1 VDASPAPALTID
13 DPWASDA
20 ALQAQEAESHV
31 VVRMG
36 NGRYALELTV
46 VAEVLPLP
54 STTRLPGGPL
64 WLDGIANWRGRVLPV
79 LDLRPL
85 LGAER
90 RPAASSARL
99 VVLRHE
105 DVEAGVLVDAVL
117 GLLTWDTELLE
128 VPGTVPPAAASILSG
143 TVDDG
148 RPVAVLDAVS
158 VLALRGQLAQ
168 AASAW

>member
-1 VDASPAPALTID
+1 VEHDPTPVLTVE
-13 DPWASDA
+13 DPWSSDA
-20 ALQAQEAESHV
+20 TTAGREQESHV
-31 VVRMG
+31 VARLG
-36 NGRYALELTV
+36 SARYAVDLAV

-54 STTRLPGGPL
+54 PTSRLPGAPL

-99 VVLRHE
+99 IVMRH
-105 DVEAGVLVDAVL
+105 DGVEAGVLVDAVL
-117 GLLTWDTELLE
+117 GLMTCEGELRE
-128 VPGTVPPAAASILSG
+128 VPSTVPPAAASILSG
-143 TVDDG
+143 TVEDG
-148 RPVAVLDAVS
+148 GPIAVIDATS

-168 AASAW
+168 TRPSW